1 MVFPRPPSSSRSPRS
16 RYTFGLLILTAV
28 TLLALDLPGTGPLQP
43 IRNVLA
49 SAFRPVRSAGD
60 AIFEP
65 FSNGWRGAFDYSEVK
80 DENDRL
86 KAELQEARSDEA
98 ELARLR
104 QELEEQRKLNGVTV
118 VDVRTETGRVTSD
131 PLSNLDPS
139 IEIDVGSGRGVK
151 EGMAVITGL
160 TDGPGGGVLGRVVE
174 AHAGRSKVELVTSPS
189 FTVGASLTD
198 GTRGVLRGQGRDKP
212 LLIESVSPEA
222 EVAEGDFV
230 YTSGISDTAFPPDL
244 VIGRVVGVEESANG
258 LSQVVE
264 VEPLADTSSV
274 FVKVAIKDP
283 PR

>member
-1 MVFPRPPSSSRSPRS
+1 MVFPRSSSSRSPRS

-43 IRNVLA
+43 IRNVMA
-49 SAFRPVRSAGD
+49 SAFRPVRSAAD
-60 AIFEP
+60 TVFEP
-65 FSNGWRGAFDYSEVK
+65 FSNGWRGAFGYGEVK

-86 KAELQEARSDEA
+86 RAELQEARSDEA

-131 PLSNLDPS
+131 PLSNFDPS

-160 TDGPGGGVLGRVVE
+160 TEGPGGGVLGRVIE
-174 AHAGRSKVELVTSPS
+174 AHAGRSKVELITSPS

-212 LLIESVSPEA
+212 LLIESVSLDA
-222 EVAEGDFV
+222 AVAEGDFV

-244 VIGRVVGVEESANG
+244 VIGRVLGVEESSNG

-274 FVKVAIKDP
+274 FVKVVIKDP